1 MADAAPEVGPHGR
14 EGDAVAL
21 TEVEAL
27 EAMLAHHRTL
37 DEGVRSRALALGQA
51 AASGDPYD
59 SATAELVAYLA
70 EEVLPHALGEE
81 HTIYRTAKSL
91 PELAATV
98 GEMIGEHRR
107 LAAMIDDLGEA
118 MDGPAAVS
126 QAEQIATLFTAHV
139 AKENDILL
147 PVLLADDDIDL
158 AELLEQMHDLTEEAQ
173 KESSLLE
180 DFTTSDT
187 EAALLSREE
196 EFELD
201 VRSLA
206 HGQRHESIFAAY
218 DALASGETFVLV
230 NDHDPKPLRYQFET
244 QYQGAFSWDYFEAG
258 PRDWRVRIGK
268 LAV

>member
-1 MADAAPEVGPHGR
+1 M
-14 EGDAVAL
+14 AL

-37 DEGVRSRALALGQA
+37 DEGVRSRALALAQA
-51 AASGDPYD
+51 AASADPYD
-59 SATAELVAYLA
+59 SAAAELVAYFA
-70 EEVLPHALGEE
+70 EEVLPHAIAEE
-81 HTIYRTAKSL
+81 HTIYRIAESL

-107 LAAMIDDLGEA
+107 LAAMIDGLGEA
-118 MDGPAAVS
+118 MDGPAAAS
-126 QAEQIATLFTAHV
+126 QSEQIATLFTAHV

-147 PVLLADDDIDL
+147 PALLADDAIDL
-158 AELLEQMHDLTEEAQ
+158 AELLVQMHQLTEEAQ

-201 VRSLA
+201 VRTLA
-206 HGQRHESIFAAY
+206 HGKRHESIFAAY
-218 DALASGETFVLV
+218 NGLVPGEAFVLV
-230 NDHDPKPLRYQFET
+230 DDDDPKPLRYQFEA
-244 QYQGAFSWDYFEAG
+244 QHQGAFSWEYLEAG
-258 PRDWRVRIGK
+258 PSDWRVRIGK
-268 LAV
+268 VAV